1 MKFAYLW
8 CVGIVVSLSALC
20 AEPLKPSVLPEGL
33 SLVGDNALAG
43 FSLHTSPAAHSSASL
58 ESVTA
63 EGPGF
68 RQALKIAT
76 TQDTSPMDAIELRA
90 TSQLPVQRG
99 GAAMLRFFAR
109 AIVAS
114 DETGIGRIYVVVRDS
129 GIGASS
135 TFEGDYSVGR
145 EWQEVLIP
153 FTFAKDFPEKTVS
166 IALRVGFKRQT
177 LEVGGIDVRYYGK
190 TLASSS
196 LPRTRFTYAGREAGA
211 AWREAALERIER
223 LRQSDFVVRV
233 TDPAGKPAAGV
244 EVEAIETRSAF
255 EWGTALQMARL
266 MQDSPDNRTY
276 RKIALELFN
285 SASTENDLK
294 WPVWLGEWEGSYS
307 RAQTLAGL
315 HWLQDHHFDARGH
328 VLVWPGKRNLPAPIV
343 ELLGTPRQAEI
354 PGMVEAH
361 IREMAAATR
370 GLVTEWDVLNEPYT
384 NHDLMDVF
392 GPSIMATWFKVARE
406 AMPTTRLFF
415 NDFSNHDATT
425 DADHVAHFEKTVR
438 RLLSEGAPVS
448 GLGIQAHFG
457 GRPNAPEHI
466 LATLDRYHS
475 EFNLPIRV
483 TEFDVWSYDEELQ
496 ADFTR
501 DFLILCY
508 SHPSI
513 VGVQFW
519 GFWAGAHWRP
529 AAALYREDWSER
541 PAAKVYRDLVL
552 HQWRTRVKAVTDS
565 RGECHLRGYQGTY
578 TVTATAAGRPASQSL
593 TLDAGSLPAT
603 VALTLP

>member
-1 MKFAYLW
+1 MILPIRW
-8 CVGIVVSLSALC
+8 CLVLLTSIGAVSASSVGQT
-20 AEPLKPSVLPEGL
+20 VLPEAPSLIGADSLGAFGL
-33 SLVGDNALAG
+33 R
-43 FSLHTSPAAHSSASL
+43 TTPAAKDSATL
-58 ESVTA
+58 ETVAS

-68 RQALKIAT
+68 RQALRVST
-76 TQDTSPMDAIELRA
+76 TQDTHPMEAIELRA
-90 TSQLPVQRG
+90 QNQIPVERG
-99 GAAMLRFFAR
+99 GTAMLRFFAR

-114 DETGIGRIYVVVRDS
+114 DETGLGRIYVVIRDS
-129 GIGASS
+129 DPRSSS
-135 TFEGDYSVGR
+135 TFEGDYSVGK

-153 FTFAKDFPEKTVS
+153 FTFAKDLSEKSVS
-166 IALRVGFKRQT
+166 VMLRLGFKRQT
-177 LEVGGIDVRYYGK
+177 LEIGGIDALYYGK
-190 TLASSS
+190 RIDSSS
-196 LPRTRFTYAGREAGA
+196 LPRTRFSYAGREPGA
-211 AWREAALERIER
+211 AWRKAALERIEH
-223 LRQSDFVVRV
+223 LRQSDFVVKV
-233 TDPAGKPAAGV
+233 TDSTGKPSAGM
-244 EVEAIETRSAF
+244 EVEAVETRSAF

-266 MQDSPDNRTY
+266 MQDSEDNRIY
-276 RKIALELFN
+276 RQTAIELFN

-294 WPVWLGEWEGSYS
+294 WPVWLGEWEGPYS

-315 HWLQDHHFDARGH
+315 RWLGEHHFDARGH
-328 VLVWPGKRNLPAPIV
+328 VLVWPGKHNLPAPIV
-343 ELLGTPRQAEI
+343 ERLGTPRQGEI

-384 NHDLMDVF
+384 NHDLMDTF
-392 GPSIMATWFKVARE
+392 GPSIMASWFKVARE

-438 RLLSEGAPVS
+438 LLLSEGAPVS

-466 LATLDRYHS
+466 LATLDRYRS
-475 EFNLPIRV
+475 EFNLPIRI
-483 TEFDVWSYDEELQ
+483 TEFDVWSYDEALQ

-552 HQWRTRVKAVTDS
+552 HQWRTRVRAVTDS
-565 RGECHLRGYQGTY
+565 HGECHLRGYQGTY
-578 TVTATAAGRPASQSL
+578 TVTAKGSGTAASQSFSL
-593 TLDAGSLPAT
+593 GSSPASIA
-603 VALTLP
+603 VTLP